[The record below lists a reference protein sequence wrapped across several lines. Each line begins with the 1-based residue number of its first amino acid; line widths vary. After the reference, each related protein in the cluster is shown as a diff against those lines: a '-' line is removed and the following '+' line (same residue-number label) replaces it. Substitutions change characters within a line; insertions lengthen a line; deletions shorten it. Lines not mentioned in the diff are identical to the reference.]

1 MRGAHVLK
9 HWSTTQPS
17 IALSGG
23 EAELVSVVRGACE
36 GIGIRSLLEDLD
48 CSANVELHADASAAM
63 GMAQRTGVGR
73 VRHLDTRLLWIQDK
87 VKDGEITIYKIDGSI
102 NPSDILTKYLTS
114 DVMISHLIRMGCT
127 MLDGRAALAP
137 NVCGKEWSTTRGYFE
152 GKEEC

>member
-17 IALSGG
+17 IALSSG

-36 GIGIRSLLEDLD
+36 GIGIRSLLEDLG
-48 CSANVELHADASAAM
+48 CSANVELHTDASAAM

-87 VKDGEITIYKIDGSI
+87 VKDGEIKIYKIDGSI
-102 NPSDILTKYLTS
+102 NPSDILTKYLAS
-114 DVMISHLIRMGCT
+114 DVMTSHLTRMGCT

-137 NVCGKEWSTTRGYFE
+137 NVCGKDRSTT
-152 GKEEC
+152 